1 MEEIMK
7 KLVSVILTLCM
18 VLCMLPVPA
27 AADDL
32 PVVKLDVGT
41 IEAYDDTN
49 YKVDADTIVL
59 RAEGQVYELT
69 GTTDRQILVPG
80 TNAPAEPKTYHIRL
94 NNATINGGMTTNN
107 SLGAK
112 LVIDVAA
119 GTVNTV
125 KRIYFAGLT
134 ITGSGTLN
142 MEDMGV
148 TQSTR
153 TNNPSSLYIEDTT
166 INVNLPSN
174 KSGQWEGT
182 CELAGSAKV
191 TYTGCGKYTPLK
203 LGQKSGMTHSLT
215 LKDSAKLYCVQD
227 DASAPAPSS
236 VSGLE
241 AFNDA
246 TITLQDNAYLEAEGK
261 AGSGEYVGCGVLT
274 VGNNGS
280 ISVLG
285 NATLKATAYDIA
297 VCADNNITV
306 NGGKLIAKSKGG
318 ASNGVY
324 AAGTIDI
331 NNAYVEAEGGYP
343 GMYGGTVI
351 IANSTVKAVGTND
364 AAIWAAST
372 LTLNNSIIEAE
383 GADRYYGLGASD
395 NTQVTGC
402 WIETTGTETFDSDPD
417 GIVDSVLFNKK
428 VGKVIGNASI
438 PGDVTVESD
447 MKLAIPAGTAL
458 TVPADTT
465 LTNHGLIT
473 LKGTLNRDG
482 TIICDSHNGGTAT
495 CVDKAECD
503 ICLAVYGD
511 VDAANHSGSLVWAY
525 TETSHTQKY
534 DCCGA
539 VVVAEEAHDWAD
551 GKCTKC
557 GYTCKHAVG
566 TPATCVDK
574 AVCQYCGESF
584 GDVDAANH
592 SDLRHVTKV
601 DATATA
607 DGNIEYWYC
616 AGCGKYYSDAAA
628 TKEIT
633 KDATVI
639 PAIKSADTTVKP
651 VGGKDTWSK
660 GSGTLDFVVE
670 PGAQN
675 IVVKVDGKDVDARN
689 YTLTTDAKTGKT
701 TVSLHA
707 DYLATLSLGT
717 HKLAVTT
724 ADGTATTTFKVDR
737 VYADAPSGKT
747 DSKTDTKTGDGVK
760 SAGTADN
767 FPMAS
772 MAAALVLSAG
782 ALAVL
787 TVRGRRKEQDAQ

>member
-7 KLVSVILTLCM
+7 KLVSVLLTLCM

-41 IEAYDDTN
+41 TEAYDDTN
-49 YKVDADTIVL
+49 YRVDADTIVL

-69 GTTDRQILVPG
+69 GTTDRKILVLG
-80 TNAPAEPKTYHIRL
+80 TNAPAAPKTYHIRL
-94 NNATINGGMTTNN
+94 NNVTINGGMTINN
-107 SLGAK
+107 STGAK

-125 KRIYFAGLT
+125 KRIYSAGLT

-166 INVNLPSN
+166 INVNLPSTS
-174 KSGQWEGT
+174 SGQWEGT

-203 LGQKSGMTHSLT
+203 LGQGNGMTHSLT

-227 DASAPAPSS
+227 DASDPASSS

-246 TITLQDNAYLEAEGK
+246 TITLQDNAYLEAEGRATSGSY
-261 AGSGEYVGCGVLT
+261 AGYGVYT
-274 VGNNGS
+274 GGNGS

-285 NATLKATAYDIA
+285 SATLKATAYDIA
-297 VCADNNITV
+297 VFAGNNITV
-306 NGGKLIAKSKGG
+306 NGGNLIAKSKGG
-318 ASNGVY
+318 ASNGVN
-324 AAGTIDI
+324 AAATLDI

-364 AAIWAAST
+364 AAIWAATT

-383 GADRYYGLGASD
+383 GPDGYYGLGASD

-402 WIETTGTETFDSDPD
+402 WIETTGTETFDSDPN

-495 CVDKAECD
+495 CVDKAKCD

-511 VDAANHSGSLVWAY
+511 VDAANHTGSLVWAY

-787 TVRGRRKEQDAQ
+787 TVRSRRKEQDAQ

>member
-1 MEEIMK
+1 MK
-7 KLVSVILTLCM
+7 KLVSVLLTLCM

-41 IEAYDDTN
+41 TETYDDTN
-49 YKVDADTIVL
+49 YRVDADTIVL

-69 GTTDRQILVPG
+69 GTTDRKILVPG
-80 TNAPAEPKTYHIRL
+80 TNTPAEPKTYHIRL
-94 NNATINGGMTTNN
+94 NNVTINGGMTINN
-107 SLGAK
+107 STGAK

-125 KRIYFAGLT
+125 KSIYAAGLT

-166 INVNLPSN
+166 INVNLPSTR
-174 KSGQWEGT
+174 SGQWEGT

-203 LGQKSGMTHSLT
+203 LGQGNGMTHSLT

-227 DASAPAPSS
+227 DASDPASSS

-246 TITLQDNAYLEAEGK
+246 TITLQDNAYLEAEGRATSGLY
-261 AGSGEYVGCGVLT
+261 AGYGVST
-274 VGNNGS
+274 GGNGS

-372 LTLNNSIIEAE
+372 LTLNNSIIVAE
-383 GADRYYGLGASD
+383 GADGFYGLGASD

-402 WIETTGTETFDSDPD
+402 WIETTGTETFDSDPN
-417 GIVDSVLFNKK
+417 GIADSVLFNKK

-473 LKGTLNRDG
+473 LRGTLNRDG

-495 CVDKAECD
+495 CVDKARCD

-511 VDAANHSGSLVWAY
+511 VDAANHTGSLVWAY

-670 PGAQN
+670 PGAQS